1 MDKEFIKELLFT
13 EDGKNEKLVKDGDF
27 IDSELLELMRK
38 SKKKNLQKIFYTAV

>member
-38 SKKKNLQKIFYTAV
+38 SKKKIYRRFFT